1 MVHTTNSRTQTL
13 REAANAQARHRLRT
27 SAVLAA
33 VVGGAALHMAQ
44 YLIKTPMYTSA
55 LTGEQWTKELL
66 DGHWERFHNMMGM
79 NKRVFR
85 KLNQELEKYSGFKG
99 SRCGT
104 PRSAVFDNLLNRL
117 TDPQFYT
124 RYMKLPPSDITP
136 PEIRTNPKLFPFL
149 KDCLGALDGTHIDA
163 FIPDESQIAR
173 NRNRKG
179 GLTQN
184 VLAATT
190 FDMRFAYV
198 RAGWE
203 GCAADSRVFA
213 DARATDFAI
222 PPGKYYLGDAG
233 FPACDALL
241 VPYRGVRYHLKE
253 WSRSTNTPRDYKEL
267 FNLRHAQARNVV
279 ERIFGVVKRR
289 FRLIN
294 TAPEYSLK
302 KQAKMVLALCVLHN
316 FIRVHDPQDL
326 DGATLEDLNNYRQQS
341 HTPTTDDYSTHIS
354 HEERDRANDFRDRI
368 AKQMWEQY
376 QQYLQQN
383 M

>member
-1 MVHTTNSRTQTL
+1 
-13 REAANAQARHRLRT
+13 
-27 SAVLAA
+27 
-33 VVGGAALHMAQ
+33 
-44 YLIKTPMYTSA
+44 
-55 LTGEQWTKELL
+55 
-66 DGHWERFHNMMGM
+66 
-79 NKRVFR
+79 
-85 KLNQELEKYSGFKG
+85 
-99 SRCGT
+99 
-104 PRSAVFDNLLNRL
+104 
-117 TDPQFYT
+117 
-124 RYMKLPPSDITP
+124 MKLPPSDITP

-203 GCAADSRVFA
+203 GSAADSRVFA

-253 WSRSTNTPRDYKEL
+253 WSRSTNT
-267 FNLRHAQARNVV
+267 
-279 ERIFGVVKRR
+279 
-289 FRLIN
+289 
-294 TAPEYSLK
+294 
-302 KQAKMVLALCVLHN
+302 
-316 FIRVHDPQDL
+316 
-326 DGATLEDLNNYRQQS
+326 
-341 HTPTTDDYSTHIS
+341 
-354 HEERDRANDFRDRI
+354 
-368 AKQMWEQY
+368 
-376 QQYLQQN
+376 
-383 M
+383 